1 MYVQDI
7 LLPWDNDMLV
17 HILIYTGATRIIVY
31 MSIVHVLICTLK
43 GAPPQTLFFFIQ
55 TLGYQNMR
63 LLLLQ
68 YLWIILMMFIFVPN
82 NEHYN
87 INL

>member
-1 MYVQDI
+1 MSI
-7 LLPWDNDMLV
+7 V
-17 HILIYTGATRIIVY
+17 HVKN

-43 GAPPQTLFFFIQ
+43 GSLPQTLFCFIQ

-63 LLLLQ
+63 LPLLQ

-82 NEHYN
+82 NEHDN
-87 INL
+87 INLLLT

>member
-1 MYVQDI
+1 
-7 LLPWDNDMLV
+7 MLV
-17 HILIYTGATRIIVY
+17 HILIYTGTTRIIVY

-43 GAPPQTLFFFIQ
+43 WSPPQTLFFFIQ

-68 YLWIILMMFIFVPN
+68 YSWIILMMFIFVPN